1 MLSYVPGETLAHRLD
16 PRTKLLFQAGVAVAA
31 FTHPTAAWIGGLT
44 ALALLVLLAARLSP
58 LDAFRAYW
66 FVLVVLA
73 FGPVIA
79 GVRLGPPWF
88 AADAALRSLLS
99 VGRLVPVLLVSAAY
113 VHSTP
118 VRETRAA
125 IQWLVPG
132 RAGQVLGVGVG
143 LTVRFVPV
151 VRRDVGEVRAAVAA
165 RGGDRRSLRDRLGRI
180 GFLSAARALDRADR
194 LATALKARCFAWNP
208 TLPALSIG
216 RRDVPVLLL
225 GLGLA
230 VSPLVSV

>member
-1 MLSYVPGETLAHRLD
+1 MLTYAPGESIVHRLD
-16 PRTKLLFQAGVAVAA
+16 PRTKLLFQAGLAVAA
-31 FTHPTAAWIGGLT
+31 IAHPDLVWILGLT
-44 ALALLVLLAARLSP
+44 AVALLGLAAADLSA
-58 LDAFRAYW
+58 LRALRAYR

-73 FGPVIA
+73 LGPVIA
-79 GVRLGPPWF
+79 GIRLGPPWF
-88 AADAALRSLLS
+88 ALDAAAGSLRS

-113 VHSTP
+113 VHTTP

-132 RAGQVLGVGVG
+132 RVGQVLGVGVG
-143 LTVRFVPV
+143 LTVRFFPLL
-151 VRRDVGEVRAAVAA
+151 RRDVGSVRDAVRA
-165 RGGDRRSLRDRLGRI
+165 RGGERRSLRDRLGRI

-208 TLPALSIG
+208 TLPALSMG
-216 RRDVPVLLL
+216 RWDVPVLLL